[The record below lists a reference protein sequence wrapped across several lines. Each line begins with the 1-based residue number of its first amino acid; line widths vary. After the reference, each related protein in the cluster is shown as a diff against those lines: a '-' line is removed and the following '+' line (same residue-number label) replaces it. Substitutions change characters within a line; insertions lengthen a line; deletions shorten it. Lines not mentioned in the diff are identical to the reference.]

1 MEIKALGKKYKIKEI
16 TYKERRE
23 LHRLNAKAFWDGKI
37 NPDNYY
43 DVLEKTAEISG
54 LGEKDFKGLTM
65 IEIDQV
71 LQQIFTQYMG
81 LEKKRRWGLS
91 FYVWI
96 SYYKLQSVEQFK
108 KLPYVAQSP
117 LSLDYINF
125 KDEADIWKEVEAISE
140 LAKTSQNRTMGQFMY
155 DLIPLF
161 ASPLFFEKQWMVE
174 IMNEYHWIKNWNVSP
189 GNLDDISAFR
199 LDCWT
204 IIENEINQINK
215 HESKNGK

>member
-1 MEIKALGKKYKIKEI
+1 
-16 TYKERRE
+16 
-23 LHRLNAKAFWDGKI
+23 
-37 NPDNYY
+37 
-43 DVLEKTAEISG
+43 
-54 LGEKDFKGLTM
+54 
-65 IEIDQV
+65 
-71 LQQIFTQYMG
+71 
-81 LEKKRRWGLS
+81 LS

-96 SYYKLQSVEQFK
+96 SYYKLQSVEQFE

>member
-1 MEIKALGKKYKIKEI
+1 
-16 TYKERRE
+16 
-23 LHRLNAKAFWDGKI
+23 
-37 NPDNYY
+37 
-43 DVLEKTAEISG
+43 
-54 LGEKDFKGLTM
+54 
-65 IEIDQV
+65 
-71 LQQIFTQYMG
+71 
-81 LEKKRRWGLS
+81 LS

>member
-1 MEIKALGKKYKIKEI
+1 M
-16 TYKERRE
+16 
-23 LHRLNAKAFWDGKI
+23 
-37 NPDNYY
+37 
-43 DVLEKTAEISG
+43 
-54 LGEKDFKGLTM
+54 
-65 IEIDQV
+65 
-71 LQQIFTQYMG
+71 
-81 LEKKRRWGLS
+81 S

>member
-1 MEIKALGKKYKIKEI
+1 M
-16 TYKERRE
+16 
-23 LHRLNAKAFWDGKI
+23 
-37 NPDNYY
+37 
-43 DVLEKTAEISG
+43 
-54 LGEKDFKGLTM
+54 
-65 IEIDQV
+65 
-71 LQQIFTQYMG
+71 
-81 LEKKRRWGLS
+81 S

-96 SYYKLQSVEQFK
+96 TYYKLQSVEQFK

>member
-1 MEIKALGKKYKIKEI
+1 M
-16 TYKERRE
+16 
-23 LHRLNAKAFWDGKI
+23 
-37 NPDNYY
+37 
-43 DVLEKTAEISG
+43 
-54 LGEKDFKGLTM
+54 
-65 IEIDQV
+65 
-71 LQQIFTQYMG
+71 
-81 LEKKRRWGLS
+81 S

-125 KDEADIWKEVEAISE
+125 KDEADIWKEAEAISE
-140 LAKTSQNRTMGQFMY
+140 LANTSQNRTMGQFMY